1 MNLCLLNSFYFHI
14 YGIYIYNGKR
24 FFYNNYK
31 NESIHGETKVLNMPI

>member
-14 YGIYIYNGKR
+14 YGISVYNGKR
-24 FFYNNYK
+24 FFYNYK